1 MRLLICSCGEVEQG
15 NAFEETIRDQL
26 PGMEMLRAQSLQ
38 EMVSL
43 LRQPMN
49 NILILVIFAPTP
61 NTVDD
66 LFRVRSFFDDKKL
79 ILILP
84 SRDNDNFIRAI
95 QLNPSFIGAEEEG
108 FDDVLLVLKRIC
120 GRQQTMK
127 RIYKDLR
134 E

>member
-1 MRLLICSCGEVEQG
+1 MRLLICSCGDEKQG
-15 NAFEETIRDQL
+15 DAFEAAIRDQL
-26 PGMEMLRAQSLQ
+26 PGVEMLRARGVQ

-49 NILILVIFAPTP
+49 NIFILAIFAPTP
-61 NTVDD
+61 DTLDD
-66 LFRVRSFFDDKKL
+66 LFRIRSFFDDKKL

-84 SRDNDNFIRAI
+84 SRDNDNFIRAV
-95 QLNPSFIGAEEEG
+95 QLNPSFIGAGEEG

-120 GRQQTMK
+120 GRQQTMN
-127 RIYKDLR
+127 RIYKDLS